1 MTSLSLRVLRTADE
15 LAVLPPFEHRIWGG
29 DDAVSVNMLVAVVA
43 EGGVAIGAF
52 DGDDIVGS
60 VFGFPTH
67 DRAVLHSH
75 YMAVDPAW
83 RRQGLGVRL
92 KHEQRAWCLDHGITG
107 MRWTYDPLQLANAHL
122 NLVAL
127 GAVGV
132 AYHENHYGTLG
143 GINGDLPSDRI
154 TVFWDLAPV
163 APTATPTVF
172 VDVPPVTADD
182 IASSNE
188 AAMRAR
194 LVVRDALQRPL
205 HDGWR
210 LIGVDREA
218 RRYALAPP
226 DEPSAV
232 EPSPS
237 TASAS

>member
-1 MTSLSLRVLRTADE
+1 VTSPSFRVLRTADE

-52 DGDDIVGS
+52 DGDEIIGS

-67 DRAVLHSH
+67 DPLVLHSH

-83 RRQGLGVRL
+83 RRRGLGVQL
-92 KHEQRAWCLDHGITG
+92 KRHQRAWCVERGITG
-107 MRWTYDPLQLANAHL
+107 MRWTYDPLQLGNAHL

-132 AYHENHYGTLG
+132 TYHQNHYGTLG
-143 GINGDLPSDRI
+143 GINGHLPSDRI
-154 TVFWDLAPV
+154 TVFWDLVPAGPPPV
-163 APTATPTVF
+163 ATVF
-172 VDVPPVTADD
+172 VDVPMVTADD
-182 IASSNE
+182 IVRSNE
-188 AAMRAR
+188 AAMHAR
-194 LVVRDALQRPL
+194 LSVRTELQGPM
-205 HDGWR
+205 DEGWR
-210 LIGVDREA
+210 LVGVDRDA

-226 DEPSAV
+226 GP
-232 EPSPS
+232 PS

>member
-1 MTSLSLRVLRTADE
+1 VTTPEFRVLRTADE

-29 DDAVSVNMLVAVVA
+29 EDAVSVNMLVAVVA

-52 DGDDIVGS
+52 DGDEIVGS

-67 DRAVLHSH
+67 DPSVLHSH
-75 YMAVDPAW
+75 YMAVHPAW
-83 RRQGLGVRL
+83 RRRGMAVQL
-92 KHEQRAWCLDHGITG
+92 KQHQRTWCVERGITG

-132 AYHENHYGTLG
+132 TYHENHYGTLG
-143 GINGDLPSDRI
+143 GINGDLPSDRL
-154 TVFWDLAPV
+154 TVFWDLV
-163 APTATPTVF
+163 PTAPPPAATLF

-182 IASSNE
+182 IAASNE

-194 LVVRDALQRPL
+194 LTVRAELQGPMSE
-205 HDGWR
+205 GWR
-210 LIGVDREA
+210 VVGVDREA

-226 DEPSAV
+226 A
-232 EPSPS
+232 SPS